1 MDQPSTGTFSRKPL
15 IGREATV
22 AHVVAQMEQHRCF
35 TVVGVGGIGKTSVA
49 REAAHRIGGSLDD
62 GMCFVDLS
70 ILSDPGLLAAAV
82 GSALATGLD
91 MTAAEDPDFD
101 TLRAF
106 LNDKRLLL
114 VLDNCE
120 HLVEESA
127 HLVEALLSAPD
138 VRVLATSREPLR
150 ARGEVVHRIAPLSC
164 PEDLQAPQAA
174 QALRYGAVELF
185 VERAGLALG
194 WDGADAQLIDGVC
207 RLCRRLDGMPLAIE
221 LAAAQVRVVG
231 VQEVLSRLGADLLT
245 LADPDGSPLARHR
258 TMQATLDWSHSLL
271 TREEQVVLRRLA
283 VFRGAFSLESGAR
296 VAADGKITEDQ
307 AGLALMSLASK
318 SMLAADASSGV
329 PLPRLLE
336 TTRDYATARLAA
348 AGERA
353 QARERHAQECGAILA
368 QAERKWQGS
377 APSAWVAAHR
387 SMADDVR
394 AGIDWALGEGND
406 PRLGAR
412 LVLAAVPLAGRL
424 SLQREFVGRLRK
436 ALERLKTADADGPT
450 QLEFQLTSALAE
462 LLTFSYGHAL
472 AAPVYERL
480 GELAGH
486 TGSPED
492 RFAAMVGAWANS
504 HFLGNYVAM
513 QRAAEQLQARVQD
526 NREPSEELFAHR
538 AMAYALHYRG
548 DHASAS
554 AWAQRALAHPLG
566 QYPASYLLQTM
577 IDREVG
583 MRMILARTL
592 WISGHPDQAVE
603 VAQECIRRA
612 EGDRP
617 AALCAALS
625 IAACPIALWRGDAEP
640 ARAMVERIRSH
651 ATLHGMAFWLSWA
664 THYEQVL
671 GLREAAARG
680 ADVLAVPHP
689 RGRDA
694 VEKDMIATLDDSGLE
709 ETTLARAEQDIAGW
723 CAPEVLRVQALA
735 LLRVDPAAGSARG
748 QALLERSLALAGFQG
763 ALSWELRSATSLAQ
777 LHARQGR
784 AGLAQA
790 VLESVHGR
798 FREGLATRDVAIA
811 GALLEEI
818 ARSQ

>member
-1 MDQPSTGTFSRKPL
+1 MDQPSTGTLSRKPL

-49 REAAHRIGGSLDD
+49 REAAHRIGESLDD

-70 ILSDPGLLAAAV
+70 MLSDPGLLAAAV

-106 LNDKRLLL
+106 LSDKRLLL
-114 VLDNCE
+114 VMDNCE

-127 HLVEALLSAPD
+127 HLVEALLSAPG

-164 PEDLQAPQAA
+164 PGDLQVPQAA

-185 VERAGLALG
+185 VERAGPALG

-296 VAADGKITEDQ
+296 VAAEGAIAQDQ

-329 PLPRLLE
+329 PLHRLLE

-353 QARERHAQECGAILA
+353 QARERHAQECSAILA
-368 QAERKWQGS
+368 QAEKKWQGS
-377 APSAWVAAHR
+377 APSTWVAAHR
-387 SMADDVR
+387 SMADEVR

-436 ALERLKTADADGPT
+436 SLEQLKTADADGPT

-486 TGSPED
+486 IGSPED

-513 QRAAEQLQARVQD
+513 QKAAEQLQARVQD

-548 DHASAS
+548 DHAGAS
-554 AWAQRALAHPLG
+554 AWAQRALAHPMG

-583 MRMILARTL
+583 MRMILSRTL
-592 WISGHPDQAVE
+592 WICGRPDQAAE
-603 VAQECIRRA
+603 VAQEGVRRA
-612 EGDRP
+612 ESDRP
-617 AALCAALS
+617 AALCAALA
-625 IAACPIALWRGDAEP
+625 IAACPIALWRGEGTE
-640 ARAMVERIRSH
+640 ARSMIERIRQQ
-651 ATLHGMAFWLSWA
+651 ATQHSMAFWLSWA
-664 THYEQVL
+664 DHYEKVL
-671 GLREAAARG
+671 ALREAASLGRDASEMM
-680 ADVLAVPHP
+680 HP
-689 RGRDA
+689 CGKDA
-694 VEKDMIATLDDSGLE
+694 VEKDMLATLDDMTVDEG
-709 ETTLARAEQDIAGW
+709 TLVRAEQGIAGW
-723 CAPEVLRVQALA
+723 CAPEVMRAHA
-735 LLRVDPAAGSARG
+735 TSIFRTGGKIKTDSAYPI
-748 QALLERSLALAGFQG
+748 LERSLALARFQG
-763 ALSWELRSATSLAQ
+763 AFSWELRSGTSLAQ
-777 LHARQGR
+777 LHSAAGR
-784 AGLAQA
+784 VDLALSTLEPIYERAVEGAGTMDL
-790 VLESVHGR
+790 G
-798 FREGLATRDVAIA
+798 
-811 GALLEEI
+811 I
-818 ARSQ
+818 ARRHLEQYTR